1 MNSFI
6 KSCIDIFLSVLP
18 KSKKKIV
25 FESNSDFCDNSRAF
39 YEYLIQNNYNETYKL
54 VWCVKNPEA
63 FSDYKKKNVTF
74 TSFRNKKFVLSYLYH
89 IGTAKT
95 VVYSHATPPFI
106 NTNKQTVA
114 CLWHGTPLKHMDY
127 KQTGK
132 QPFSFLLSA
141 SKWCTTA
148 LCDCF
153 HISEDMIKVMG
164 YPRCD
169 QLFEDNDSLER
180 LEIDKN
186 NNKKIILWMPTF
198 RQSCELNIMDSYK
211 TQTGLPLID
220 TGESLIELNTVLAK
234 QNAFM
239 IIKLHPLQDLQ
250 GVDLVSLSNIKML
263 TNNELDAKKVQLYH
277 LVAKCDI
284 LLTDYSSI
292 YFDYLLLDRPI
303 GFIIDDFDVYHEK
316 RGFVVENPLDFMPG
330 HHIKT
335 QLELNSFIQ
344 DVVNEKDSY
353 VKDRKKV
360 QSIMNEYTDNQS
372 SKRLADYLHLV
383 YPS

>member
-6 KSCIDIFLSVLP
+6 KSCMNTFLSVLP

-54 VWCVKNPEA
+54 IWCVKNPEA
-63 FSDYKKKNVTF
+63 FCGYNKKNVIF
-74 TSFRNKKFVLSYLYH
+74 TSFRNKRYFLSYLFH

-106 NTNKQTVA
+106 NTDKQTVA

-127 KQTGK
+127 QQTGK

-148 LCDCF
+148 LSDCF
-153 HISEDMIKVMG
+153 HIKEDMIKVMG

-169 QLFEDNDSLER
+169 QLFECNDSLKR
-180 LEIDKN
+180 LGVDKSKY
-186 NNKKIILWMPTF
+186 KKVILWMPTF
-198 RQSCELNIMDSYK
+198 RQSTELNIIDSSR
-211 TQTGLPLID
+211 TQTGLPLVY
-220 TGESLIELNTVLAK
+220 TMESLTKLNALLTEQNVL
-234 QNAFM
+234 M

-250 GVDLVSLSNIKML
+250 GADLLSLSNIKTL
-263 TNNELDAKKVQLYH
+263 TNVELDKQKVQLYH
-277 LVAKCDI
+277 LVENSDI

-303 GFIIDDFDVYHEK
+303 GFIIDDIEEYNHN
-316 RGFVVENPLDFMPG
+316 RGFVVENPLDYMPG
-330 HHIKT
+330 HHIRME
-335 QLELNSFIQ
+335 QELNNFIN
-344 DVVNEKDSY
+344 DVMNDIDSY
-353 VKDRKKV
+353 SAKRKEINA
-360 QSIMNEYTDNQS
+360 IMNEFTDNQS
-372 SKRLADYLHLV
+372 CKRLADYLGFV
-383 YPS
+383 RPS